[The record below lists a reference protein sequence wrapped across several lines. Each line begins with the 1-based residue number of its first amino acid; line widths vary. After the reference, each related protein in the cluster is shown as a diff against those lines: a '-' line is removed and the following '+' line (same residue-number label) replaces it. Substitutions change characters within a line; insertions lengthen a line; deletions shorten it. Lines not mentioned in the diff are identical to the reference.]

1 MGEGFHQ
8 SLLQD
13 IVADGLN
20 RDRPGGLLRGASV
33 PGAAGQ
39 DRVGRHSGERRRNL
53 RGIFIRYRETTLDPQ
68 ILAFDKPQPS
78 QLIERSRPVPLLA
91 SDNSH
96 DADAVD
102 PPGFLRGRDSG
113 VENRAAG
120 QQHDQVAAP
129 WVTSPARYRGA
140 LAPVP
145 RLRCASPTPRSRY
158 ALFNPGPLTLTAEVR
173 GAVRCAFGKGRGA
186 APPKSSAPRRPRT
199 TGG

>member
-39 DRVGRHSGERRRNL
+39 DRVERPFRRAPPQPPGHLHSASRS
-53 RGIFIRYRETTLDPQ
+53 DPRSAN
-68 ILAFDKPQPS
+68 LAFDKPQPS